1 MVWDGCLIGV
11 SMHKIEYE
19 SISVTFK
26 HSSYLRPLTY
36 NIDNPNDCAEIYQV
50 FEKIWDRENERI
62 RLKREQDE
70 YCEYL
75 RLKEKIETR
84 EIVREVQQPVV
95 KDTYFW
101 SDLYLYEVVLIVVS
115 FIIGCG
121 LIYYG
126 CT

>member
-1 MVWDGCLIGV
+1 ME
-11 SMHKIEYE
+11 KIEYE
-19 SISVTFK
+19 SMSVTFR
-26 HSSYLRPLTY
+26 HSSYLHPKTY
-36 NIDNPNDCAEIYQV
+36 CIYNPNDCAEIYQV